1 MHCDVDFN
9 NYPPPR
15 NSHHSTFQPEF
26 TARTCIS
33 DIIDELTESVEPH
46 DRVCL
51 TLTSQALHHEIW
63 LPFIMLEQ
71 LTADRIMVE
80 VDRVVQSNDR
90 WLFDDFH
97 LPKKTIFTQ

>member
-1 MHCDVDFN
+1 MF
-9 NYPPPR
+9 
-15 NSHHSTFQPEF
+15 
-26 TARTCIS
+26 TCIS
-33 DIIDELTESVEPH
+33 DIDELTESVEPH
-46 DRVCL
+46 NRVRL

-63 LPFIMLEQ
+63 LPFMTPEQ

-97 LPKKTIFTQ
+97 PARPPSQVVQHHAWRG